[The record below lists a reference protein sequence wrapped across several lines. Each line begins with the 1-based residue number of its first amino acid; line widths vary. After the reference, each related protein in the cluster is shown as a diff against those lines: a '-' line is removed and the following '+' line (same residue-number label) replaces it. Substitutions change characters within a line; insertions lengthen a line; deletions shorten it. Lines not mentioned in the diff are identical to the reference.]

1 MEGEIKPRFAPFFA
15 ASLGLAIFAGGIGSI
30 LTLGF
35 LESSPAARQTL
46 GLAGSD
52 ESTSLGKQEI
62 VLEESSA
69 IIDVAEKISP
79 SVVSIVATRNVEDL
93 FGNVFEQTGGG
104 TGFVITS
111 DGLILTNKHVVNQ
124 ADATYTVLTSDGKD
138 YTARVLALDPVL
150 DLAIVKIDASGLRPV
165 ELGSSDDLEIG
176 QWVVA
181 IGNALAEFQNSVTVG
196 VVSAKDRQITASGED
211 GTERL
216 EGLIQTDA
224 AINPGNSG
232 GPLLNLRGQVVGIN
246 TAIAGDAQNIG
257 FAIPINVAKAAIES
271 VQATG
276 EISRP
281 MLGIRYVPITK
292 EIARLED
299 LPVDQGALIAAGAN
313 GQSGIID
320 GGPAGQAGLAEGD
333 IITKFN
339 GEEITETRSLARL
352 LQQYNVGDTV
362 TVEYLR
368 DSNTHEVTVV
378 LSELE

>member
-1 MEGEIKPRFAPFFA
+1 MEGEIKSKFTSFFA

-35 LESSPAARQTL
+35 LESSPSARQTL
-46 GLAGSD
+46 GLSGSG
-52 ESTSLGKQEI
+52 ETTSLGKQEI

-69 IIDVAEKISP
+69 IIEVAEKISP
-79 SVVSIVATRNVEDL
+79 SVVSIVATRNVEDF
-93 FGNVFEQTGGG
+93 FGNIFEQTGGG

-111 DGLILTNKHVVNQ
+111 DGLILTNKHVVSQ
-124 ADATYTVLTSDGKD
+124 ADAAYTVLTSDGKD
-138 YTARVLALDPVL
+138 YSAEVLALDPVL
-150 DLAIVKIDASGLRPV
+150 DLAIIKIDASGLRPV
-165 ELGSSDDLEIG
+165 ELGSSDDLQIG

-271 VQATG
+271 VQNTG

-281 MLGIRYVPITK
+281 MLGIRYIPITK
-292 EIARLED
+292 EVARLED
-299 LPVDQGALIAAGAN
+299 LPVDQGALIAPGSG
-313 GQSGIID
+313 GQSGIIA
-320 GGPAGQAGLAEGD
+320 GGPAEKAGLAEGD
-333 IITKFN
+333 IITRFN
-339 GEEITETRSLARL
+339 NEEITETRSLARL
-352 LQQYNVGDTV
+352 LQQYKVGDTV
-362 TVEYLR
+362 TVKYLR
-368 DSNTHEVTVV
+368 EAVEHEVSVV